1 MEDGLRSVVSMVK
14 VCVDERERNS
24 GIPEVLKSFGLTI
37 IYKMLDVGDYIINDS
52 LVIERKRVD
61 DLVHSVFDGRFFDQL
76 GKLVEVCDTP
86 LLVVEGDLN
95 DIRYLTSKWR
105 AIEGA
110 LITAILGYGV
120 ALYYTRDYKH
130 TAEFIKHLAEKI
142 GSESLIVT
150 RRFRK
155 VLKPR
160 GDDIREWQLHIVQ
173 SLPGVGIKTAHK
185 LLERFGTVRAVFNA
199 SQSELAVVEGISDEK
214 ASKIVRILTT
224 PYGKSGKGVI
234 DLSKYIDTTKN

>member
-14 VCVDERERNS
+14 VYVDERERNS
-24 GIPEVLKSFGLTI
+24 GIPEILKSFGLTI

-61 DLVHSVFDGRFFDQL
+61 DLIHSVFDGRFFDQL
-76 GKLVEVCDTP
+76 SKLVDVCDTP
-86 LLVVEGDLN
+86 LLVIEGDLN

-110 LITAILGYGV
+110 LITAILRFGV
-120 ALYYTRDYKH
+120 VLYYTRDYRH

-142 GSESLIVT
+142 GIEDLTVIRSF
-150 RRFRK
+150 RR

-160 GDDIREWQLHIVQ
+160 SDDIQVWQLHIVQ

-185 LLERFGTVRAVFNA
+185 LLERFKTVRAVFNA
-199 SQSELAVVEGISDEK
+199 SQSELAVIEGISDEK
-214 ASKIVRILTT
+214 ASKIVKILTT
-224 PYGKSGKGVI
+224 PYSKSGKSTAN
-234 DLSKYIDTTKN
+234 LSKYIDTTKN